1 MKIAILTVGTFGDA
15 KPNVA
20 LSIGLKNS
28 GHDVR
33 IVSSTDSMQY
43 ITEHGIDYYSTGFSM
58 KELSSGHDAKKIM
71 EAGEKTKN
79 RFMNMKSYL
88 NNFIESLFMKGLEG
102 CAGYDLIISAGFGVH
117 VGYHV
122 GEALGIP
129 VIPVIYQ
136 PQSMT
141 EAYPL
146 CFFKPLPL
154 GKTLSGMYNKLT
166 YESSDVFLKLA
177 LKKTLNKCRVK
188 AGLEAGKNMKMHK
201 TLRNNHAPIIYGFS
215 SLILPRPKDYP
226 DNLYF
231 TGYFHLEEDMKY
243 EPPEDF
249 LNFLNNGDK
258 PIHIGF
264 GSITMS
270 NYEDLKTIIL
280 ESLKLSNR
288 RGVILTGWSGMKF
301 EEKYDHIYVKDSLPH
316 DWLFPKMAATVH
328 HGGAGTVFTSIRAGI
343 PTIAVPY
350 TMDTPFWSRVAYEA
364 NVAIKP
370 IKPKE
375 LTAKLLADAITKAT
389 TDEAI
394 IKRSQVLGENVM
406 RENGVLNAVKIINS
420 YLEDKNFR
428 TVYFS

>member
-188 AGLEAGKNMKMHK
+188 AGLEAGKNIDKILIKKDLQGDRDPVRGGVGPLFRPGRRDH
-201 TLRNNHAPIIYGFS
+201 RHQAHH
-215 SLILPRPKDYP
+215 SLQR
-226 DNLYF
+226 
-231 TGYFHLEEDMKY
+231 HLDQRLWRHHDAE
-243 EPPEDF
+243 
-249 LNFLNNGDK
+249 
-258 PIHIGF
+258 
-264 GSITMS
+264 
-270 NYEDLKTIIL
+270 
-280 ESLKLSNR
+280 
-288 RGVILTGWSGMKF
+288 RG
-301 EEKYDHIYVKDSLPH
+301 
-316 DWLFPKMAATVH
+316 
-328 HGGAGTVFTSIRAGI
+328 
-343 PTIAVPY
+343 
-350 TMDTPFWSRVAYEA
+350 
-364 NVAIKP
+364 
-370 IKPKE
+370 
-375 LTAKLLADAITKAT
+375 
-389 TDEAI
+389 
-394 IKRSQVLGENVM
+394 
-406 RENGVLNAVKIINS
+406 
-420 YLEDKNFR
+420 
-428 TVYFS
+428 